1 MSKPY
6 VKIDSSKTGAV
17 QSVSVKIHFDK
28 EDSQSQS
35 LFQIFGKAYLMLDA
49 LTAFRPDRPDI
60 AQTYFLN
67 ALIQSGWD
75 LDIVQSMLV
84 QVDWTD
90 RMCSAWYWLDET
102 ERTHAATLDYDV
114 YQNFWPSF
122 EFCAPGFD
130 AEAMD
135 WLYLLSKGELDVN
148 APPLETRLH

>member
-35 LFQIFGKAYLMLDA
+35 FFQIFGKAYLMLDA

-60 AQTYFLN
+60 AQTYFVN

-84 QVDWTD
+84 HVDWTD
-90 RMCSAWYWLDET
+90 RMFSAWYWIEEE
-102 ERTHAATLDYDV
+102 ERTNAAALDYDV

-122 EFCAPGFD
+122 DFCAPGFD
-130 AEAMD
+130 AKALD
-135 WLYLLSKGELDVN
+135 WICLLSKVET
-148 APPLETRLH
+148 APDGVPEGTSVH